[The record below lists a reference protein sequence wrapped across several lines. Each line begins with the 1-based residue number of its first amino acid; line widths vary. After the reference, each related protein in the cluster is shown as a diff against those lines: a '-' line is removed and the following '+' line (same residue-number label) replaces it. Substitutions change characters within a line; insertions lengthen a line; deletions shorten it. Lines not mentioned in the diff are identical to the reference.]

1 MDRTAG
7 DGQKRKRAVTDMLR
21 PVATIVAAAALCV
34 AALALPTS
42 AQSREGTIG
51 ATAAAV
57 VTPADVSAQKARRT
71 RKPAVR
77 RVAVAAPPPPYYTQ
91 CFLFFCS
98 TSRSGS
104 AHPFPFLMLGV
115 AY

>member
-1 MDRTAG
+1 
-7 DGQKRKRAVTDMLR
+7 MLR
-21 PVATIVAAAALCV
+21 PVATIVAAAALCA

-42 AQSREGTIG
+42 AQAREGTVG

-57 VTPADVSAQKARRT
+57 GTPADVSAQKAKRA

-77 RVAVAAPPPPYYTQ
+77 RVAVVAPLPPYYPQ

-98 TSRSGS
+98 TSRSGN